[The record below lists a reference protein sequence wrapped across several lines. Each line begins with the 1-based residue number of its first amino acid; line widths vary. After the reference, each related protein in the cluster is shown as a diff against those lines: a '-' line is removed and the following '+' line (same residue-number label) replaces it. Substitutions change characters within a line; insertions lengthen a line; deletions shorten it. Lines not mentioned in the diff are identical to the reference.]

1 LDGDLID
8 QFRREVASIPCV
20 ALRQRRVCVDKHCVY
35 GHKKEILKTT
45 VNKELSTPSNLPSE
59 DNVQEPTVYGAT
71 SPHWEPSSPIW
82 EPSSSPIEGPS
93 SPTWDP
99 SGHGDGLGAVSPV
112 RRSYPS
118 DETRR
123 YGAISPMELPDK
135 YDRYGPLVSHSVGSN
150 GDAASRFYQL
160 LKILRDLHMEG
171 NDTPLRSVV
180 GERLKWQG
188 DHIFRLSG
196 VTTFKGYV
204 ELAAKVGL
212 IDLIPPSHGPGTER
226 LSLREIRS

>member
-1 LDGDLID
+1 M
-8 QFRREVASIPCV
+8 QKPP
-20 ALRQRRVCVDKHCVY
+20 VY
-35 GHKKEILKTT
+35 E
-45 VNKELSTPSNLPSE
+45 N
-59 DNVQEPTVYGAT
+59 T

-82 EPSSSPIEGPS
+82 QPSSSSIEGPS
-93 SPTWDP
+93 SPTWDY
-99 SGHGDGLGAVSPV
+99 SGYGDSLGALSPV

-118 DETRR
+118 DETRVH
-123 YGAISPMELPDK
+123 GAISPMELPEK
-135 YDRYGPLVSHSVGSN
+135 YDRYGPLVSQSVESN
-150 GDAASRFYQL
+150 GDAASRFYNL
-160 LKILRDLHMEG
+160 LKILRDLHNEG

-188 DHIFRLSG
+188 DHIFHLSG

-204 ELAAKVGL
+204 ELAAKAGL